1 MMKTYK
7 IDNNIIEENDGTAV
21 NIAGSEGGVVAD
33 SKFYNNGS
41 ALNITNATGAHVI
54 SGNHFKG
61 NHNAISISFADP
73 LLERLGL
80 PQNTNMEELIALLRT
95 LQQAPE
101 EQRKSII
108 SNSFLS
114 TLNNLTGIANNI
126 LQALPHLPQF

>member
-1 MMKTYK
+1 MKTYK
-7 IDNNIIEENDGTAV
+7 IDNNLIEDINGTAV
-21 NIAGSEGGVVAD
+21 NIAGSEGGNITN

-41 ALNITNATGAHVI
+41 AINITNATGKHEI
-54 SGNHFKG
+54 SDNHFKG
-61 NHNAISISFADP
+61 NHNAINISFNDP

-80 PQNTNMEELIALLRT
+80 PHNTDMQELITLLRT

-126 LQALPHLPQF
+126 LQCLPHLPQF